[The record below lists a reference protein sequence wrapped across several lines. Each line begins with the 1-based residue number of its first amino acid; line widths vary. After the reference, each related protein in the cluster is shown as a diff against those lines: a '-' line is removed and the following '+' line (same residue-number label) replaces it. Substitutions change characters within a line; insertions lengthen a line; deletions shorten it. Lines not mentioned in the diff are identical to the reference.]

1 MSLPRLGALKLRR
14 DAAGAV
20 RFTSAPD
27 RTPLTV
33 RATTA
38 LAELARRAEAPG
50 AGRVVDVQPLVQV
63 SDAAGY
69 HRWRSEREAA
79 WRAQGGRFTT
89 SGWPRALAEDR
100 LAAVLLPLPY
110 GTTAAGGRRGPR
122 VIADPLFSTRSLTDG
137 SSVEDLA
144 LGLVAQWLSQAT
156 SGATVLRV
164 APPLLEHDGARRVL
178 DLGLAWPLA
187 ASPS

>member
-1 MSLPRLGALKLRR
+1 MSLPRLGTLKLRR

-27 RTPLTV
+27 RSPLTV

-50 AGRVVDVQPLVQV
+50 ARVVDVQPVIEV

-69 HRWRSEREAA
+69 HRWRSEREVA
-79 WRAQGGRFTT
+79 WRAEGGRFTT
-89 SGWPRALAEDR
+89 SGWPRALDEDR

-110 GTTAAGGRRGPR
+110 GVTTTGGRKRPR
-122 VIADPLFSTRSLTDG
+122 VVADPLFSTRSLADG
-137 SSVEDLA
+137 STAEDLA
-144 LGLVAQWLSQAT
+144 LGLTAQWLSQMT
-156 SGATVLRV
+156 SGTTTLSV
-164 APPLLEHDGARRVL
+164 APPLLHHGADRRAL
-178 DLGLAWPLA
+178 DLGLTWPLA
-187 ASPS
+187 APQA